1 MATIL
6 DVGILSYFTPVF
18 VFLFIFAIVFAIL
31 EKTRILGKNKG
42 LNSLVA
48 FVIAMLFILTPEL
61 IGVVKLSMPWFI
73 LLLVLIVFI
82 VVLFLFVGVKAE
94 SITEA
99 FERQGVVWFL
109 VIICII
115 IFLYGLT
122 EIYGPSVHEIYAGNK
137 TVEEPS
143 FAKQVGK
150 IIFHPRS
157 LGIIFL
163 LIIIA
168 QAIRIIAR
176 AYT

>member
-18 VFLFIFAIVFAIL
+18 VFLLIFAIVFAIL

-99 FERQGVVWFL
+99 FLFINVFL
-109 VIICII
+109 TYSSSPNDGAAALETIMISPIA
-115 IFLYGLT
+115 LT
-122 EIYGPSVHEIYAGNK
+122 IV
-137 TVEEPS
+137 
-143 FAKQVGK
+143 
-150 IIFHPRS
+150 
-157 LGIIFL
+157 
-163 LIIIA
+163 
-168 QAIRIIAR
+168 
-176 AYT
+176 